1 MGNSRAP
8 LIRVGRDAKGSDVFL
23 EPFASYHTLIS
34 GMTRSG
40 KSSLVYGY
48 LSNLS
53 NLSNLKPLKIKLCGV
68 DPTGVLFSAI
78 GSSGLGGDSLRVST
92 LQDVDAIKEKTHLLV
107 EEMDRRINLLLSL
120 RRDKFDYED
129 FTEKFPLL
137 LVLYEE
143 FPGLV
148 NSLKIS
154 DALLK
159 PADRVLPRFLA
170 DLQRLCFEGLKV
182 GIRIYLICQRGSVE
196 TIGSNLRSQ
205 LDQKI
210 SFRQR
215 GDSFGMLHRLTP
227 EQIKQGERF
236 LPGQA
241 FLDTPGQDLKKFRA
255 DFCSFER
262 FSDFFKD
269 CRGGD
274 GAPTGCNKTVNA

>member
-48 LSNLS
+48 LS

-182 GIRIYLICQRGSVE
+182 GIRIYLICQRGSAE

>member
-8 LIRVGRDAKGSDVFL
+8 SIRVGRDAKGSDVFL

-34 GMTRSG
+34 GQTRSG
-40 KSSLVYGY
+40 KSSLIYGY
-48 LSNLS
+48 LA
-53 NLSNLKPLKIKLCGV
+53 NLKPLKQVTLCGV

-107 EEMDRRINLLLSL
+107 QEMTERINRLLSL

-129 FTEKFPLL
+129 FSPNFPLL

-182 GIRIYLICQRGSVE
+182 GIRIYLICQRGDAE
-196 TIGSNLRSQ
+196 TIGGNLRSQ

-215 GDSFGMLHRLTP
+215 GDSFAMLHRLTP
-227 EQIKQGERF
+227 QEQNQGEKF
-236 LPGQA
+236 LPGQGYIE
-241 FLDTPGQDLKKFRA
+241 TPGKDLKKFRA
-255 DFCSFER
+255 DLCTYQQLVQR
-262 FSDFFKD
+262 YW
-269 CRGGD
+269 GGD
-274 GAPTGCNKTVNA
+274 GVPTGYNKTVNA